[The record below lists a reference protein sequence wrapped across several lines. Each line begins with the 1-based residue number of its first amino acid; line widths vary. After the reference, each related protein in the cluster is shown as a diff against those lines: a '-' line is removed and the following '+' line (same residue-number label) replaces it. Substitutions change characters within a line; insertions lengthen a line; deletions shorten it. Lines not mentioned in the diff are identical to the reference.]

1 MLDLTL
7 SPRCNTKIGARLDLT
22 RLHTMIK
29 RLQRRHS
36 GFIGQE
42 NALDDAYE
50 KFETGLGWVRL
61 GRQQGRLHTR

>member
-7 SPRCNTKIGARLDLT
+7 SPRCNRSSVGSDSLA
-22 RLHTMIK
+22 HHH
-29 RLQRRHS
+29 QRRHS

-42 NALDDAYE
+42 NALEDAYE
-50 KFETGLGWVRL
+50 KFETGLGCVRL